1 MMLALLLTLAQA
13 PTPAASPET
22 DLVPRVGAQAP
33 QQPTDQ
39 AESTKTKKPKLP
51 AHQVLSAAGLKAAQS
66 GLKFLASQQLKDGS
80 WPGDVGYKLEDNYRV
95 WNHDA
100 GHVGVTALAGMAFLA
115 GGHVPG
121 RGPYGQHVERA
132 TEYLLQHIRND
143 GYITH
148 NETRLYSHAFAT
160 LFLAEVYGMNQR
172 EDVRQ
177 ALQKAVDLIV
187 ASQNQ
192 QGGWRYQPHVAD
204 ADMSVAAC
212 QVMALRAARNIGIQ
226 VPRETIDRAVKYVR
240 DSAVRETDSI
250 YLSSYSKP
258 GMFRYQPDPRSR
270 ASEPLTAAGITILHG
285 AGVYADAD
293 IQRGM
298 EVLDLRL
305 KEFSATYGIQYR
317 GHYYFY
323 YGHYYA
329 VQAYHIVGGER
340 YRKYFK
346 MIESILLKM
355 QSKDG
360 SWPNRVGPGA
370 CYATATACL
379 ILQIPKEY
387 LPIFQ
392 R

>member
-1 MMLALLLTLAQA
+1 MLTTLLLALFAQEA
-13 PTPAASPET
+13 PPESPKVEAKPPAK
-22 DLVPRVGAQAP
+22 Q
-33 QQPTDQ
+33 
-39 AESTKTKKPKLP
+39 LP
-51 AHQVLSAAGLKAAQS
+51 ASEQQVLTAAGLRAAER
-66 GLKFLASQQLKDGS
+66 GLKFLSEHQLEDGS
-80 WPGDVGYKLEDNYRV
+80 WPGDVGYKLEDSYRV
-95 WNHDA
+95 WNRSSA
-100 GHVGVTALAGMAFLA
+100 HVGVTALAGMAFLA

-121 RGPYGQHVERA
+121 RGPYGEAVEKAVGFILKQVR
-132 TEYLLQHIRND
+132 HD
-143 GYITH
+143 GYITA
-148 NETRLYSHAFAT
+148 NETRMYSHAFAT

-172 EDVRQ
+172 EDVRE

-212 QVMALRAARNIGIQ
+212 QVMALRAARNIGVQ

-240 DSAVRETDSI
+240 DSAVREDESV
-250 YLSSYSKP
+250 YFSPYSKP
-258 GMFRYQPDPRSR
+258 GMFRYQPEPRSR

-293 IQRGM
+293 IERGM
-298 EVLDLRL
+298 KVLDDSL
-305 KEFSATYGIQYR
+305 KSFSNSYGLQYD

-329 VQAYHIVGGER
+329 VQAYHIVGGKR
-340 YRKYFK
+340 YRDYFR
-346 MIESILLKM
+346 MIEDVLLRM
-355 QSKDG
+355 QRQDG
-360 SWPNRVGPGA
+360 SWPNNVGPGSV
-370 CYATATACL
+370 YGTATACL

>member
-1 MMLALLLTLAQA
+1 MLTTLLLALFAQEA
-13 PTPAASPET
+13 PPEAPKTEADPPAK
-22 DLVPRVGAQAP
+22 Q
-33 QQPTDQ
+33 
-39 AESTKTKKPKLP
+39 LP
-51 AHQVLSAAGLKAAQS
+51 ASEQQVLTAAGLRAAEA
-66 GLKFLASQQLKDGS
+66 GLKFLAEHQLEDGS
-80 WPGDVGYKLEDNYRV
+80 WPGDVGYKLEDSYRV
-95 WNHDA
+95 WNKSSA
-100 GHVGVTALAGMAFLA
+100 HVGVTALAGMAFLA

-121 RGPYGQHVERA
+121 RGPYADTVEKAVGFILKQVR
-132 TEYLLQHIRND
+132 HD
-143 GYITH
+143 GYITA
-148 NETRLYSHAFAT
+148 NETRMYSHAFAT

-172 EDVRQ
+172 EDVRE

-212 QVMALRAARNIGIQ
+212 QVMALRAARNIGVQ

-240 DSAVRETDSI
+240 DSAVREDESV
-250 YLSSYSKP
+250 YFSPYSKP
-258 GMFRYQPDPRSR
+258 GMFRYQPEPRSR

-293 IQRGM
+293 IERGM
-298 EVLDLRL
+298 KVLDDSL
-305 KEFSATYGIQYR
+305 KSFSNSYGLQYD

-329 VQAYHIVGGER
+329 VQAYHIVGGKR
-340 YRKYFK
+340 YRDYFR
-346 MIESILLKM
+346 MIEDVLLRM
-355 QSKDG
+355 QRQDG
-360 SWPNRVGPGA
+360 SWPNRVGPGSV
-370 CYATATACL
+370 YGTATACL

>member
-1 MMLALLLTLAQA
+1 MMLTPLLLALFAQEA
-13 PTPAASPET
+13 PPEPPKVEAKAPAQQ
-22 DLVPRVGAQAP
+22 VPAGEQ
-33 QQPTDQ
+33 
-39 AESTKTKKPKLP
+39 
-51 AHQVLSAAGLKAAQS
+51 QVLTAAGLRAAER
-66 GLKFLASQQLKDGS
+66 GLKFLAEHQLEDGS
-80 WPGDVGYKLEDNYRV
+80 WPGDVGYKLEDSYRV
-95 WNHDA
+95 WNKNSA
-100 GHVGVTALAGMAFLA
+100 HVGVTALAGMAFLA

-121 RGPYGQHVERA
+121 RGPYGEAVEKAVGFILKQVR
-132 TEYLLQHIRND
+132 HD
-143 GYITH
+143 GYITA
-148 NETRLYSHAFAT
+148 NETRMYSHAFAS

-172 EDVRQ
+172 EDVRE

-240 DSAVRETDSI
+240 DSAVREDESV
-250 YLSSYSKP
+250 YFSPYSKP
-258 GMFRYQPDPRSR
+258 GMFRYQPEPRSR

-293 IQRGM
+293 IERGM
-298 EVLDLRL
+298 KVLDDSL
-305 KEFSATYGIQYR
+305 KSFSNSYGLQYD

-329 VQAYHIVGGER
+329 VQAYHIAGGKR
-340 YRKYFK
+340 YREYFGL
-346 MIESILLKM
+346 IEDVLLRM
-355 QSKDG
+355 QRQDG
-360 SWPNRVGPGA
+360 SWPNRVGPGSV
-370 CYATATACL
+370 YGTATACL

>member
-13 PTPAASPET
+13 PTPP
-22 DLVPRVGAQAP
+22 PMQAP
-33 QQPTDQ
+33 AAPPKAQVPEKQQP
-39 AESTKTKKPKLP
+39 AINAP
-51 AHQVLSAAGLKAAQS
+51 HQVLSAAGLKAAEA
-66 GLKFLASQQLKDGS
+66 GLKYLAQHQQKDGS

-95 WNHDA
+95 WNHDTA
-100 GHVGVTALAGMAFLA
+100 HVGVTALAGMAFLA

-121 RGPYGQHVERA
+121 RGPYGEHVERA
-132 TEYLLQHIRND
+132 TEYLLKHIRND

-240 DSAVRETDSI
+240 DSAVRESDSI

-293 IQRGM
+293 IERGM
-298 EVLDLRL
+298 SVLDLRT
-305 KEFSATYGIQYR
+305 KEFSQTYGIQYG

-329 VQAYHIVGGER
+329 VQAYHIVGGKR
-340 YRKYFK
+340 YKEYFK
-346 MIESILLKM
+346 LIESVLLQM
-355 QSKDG
+355 QRKDG
-360 SWPNRVGPGA
+360 SWPNRVGPGS

>member
-1 MMLALLLTLAQA
+1 MLTTLVLSLAPWSAAAAL
-13 PTPAASPET
+13 
-22 DLVPRVGAQAP
+22 P
-33 QQPTDQ
+33 QEPS
-39 AESTKTKKPKLP
+39 AESQ
-51 AHQVLSAAGLKAAQS
+51 QVLSAQGLRAAEK
-66 GLKFLASQQLKDGS
+66 GLAYLAKHQLEDGS
-80 WPGDVGYKLEDNYRV
+80 WPGDVGYKLEDSYRV
-95 WNHDA
+95 WNKGSSHI
-100 GHVGVTALAGMAFLA
+100 GVTSLAGMAFLA

-121 RGPYGQHVERA
+121 RGPYAEVVEKAVGYILGQVRH
-132 TEYLLQHIRND
+132 D
-143 GYITH
+143 GYITA
-148 NETRLYSHAFAT
+148 NETRMYSHAFAT

-172 EDVRQ
+172 EDVRD

-192 QGGWRYQPHVAD
+192 DGGWRYQPHVAD

-226 VPRETIDRAVKYVR
+226 VPRQTIDRAVKYVR
-240 DSAVRETDSI
+240 DSAVREDDSV
-250 YLSSYSKP
+250 YLSPYSKP
-258 GMFRYQPDPRSR
+258 GMFRYQPERRSR

-293 IQRGM
+293 IERGM
-298 EVLDLRL
+298 QVLDDRL
-305 KEFSATYGIQYR
+305 ASFSRSYGIRYD

-329 VQAYHIVGGER
+329 VQAYHIVGGKR
-340 YRKYFK
+340 YREYFR
-346 MIESILLKM
+346 MIESVLLQM
-355 QSKDG
+355 QREDG
-360 SWPNRVGPGA
+360 SWPNRVGPGSI
-370 CYATATACL
+370 YGTATACL

>member
-1 MMLALLLTLAQA
+1 MILTFTLMLAQA
-13 PTPAASPET
+13 VEPPTPK
-22 DLVPRVGAQAP
+22 V
-33 QQPTDQ
+33 
-39 AESTKTKKPKLP
+39 KKE
-51 AHQVLSAAGLKAAQS
+51 AVIQQVLSPAGLRAAEA
-66 GLKFLASQQLKDGS
+66 GLEYLAAKQEDDGS
-80 WPGDVGYKLEDNYRV
+80 WTGDVGYKLEDNYRV
-95 WNHDA
+95 WNFDSPHI
-100 GHVGVTALAGMAFLA
+100 GVTALAGMAFLA

-121 RGPYGQHVERA
+121 RGPYGAVVEKA
-132 TEYLLQHIRND
+132 TDYLLKHIRND
-143 GYITH
+143 GYITD
-148 NETRLYSHAFAT
+148 NETRLYSHAFAS

-172 EDVRQ
+172 KDVRQ
-177 ALQKAVDLIV
+177 ALQKAIDLIV

-212 QVMALRAARNIGIQ
+212 QVMALRSARNIGVQ

-240 DSAVRETDSI
+240 DSAVRERDSI
-250 YLSSYSKP
+250 YMSPYSLP

-293 IQRGM
+293 IEQGM
-298 EVLDLRL
+298 TVLDNRL
-305 KEFSATYGIQYR
+305 DDFSRIYGVEYE

-329 VQAYHIVGGER
+329 VQAYHIVGGQR
-340 YRKYFK
+340 YRRYFE
-346 MIESILLKM
+346 MIERVLLQM
-355 QSKDG
+355 QRKDG
-360 SWPNRVGPGA
+360 SWPNKVGPGSV
-370 CYATATACL
+370 YATATACL